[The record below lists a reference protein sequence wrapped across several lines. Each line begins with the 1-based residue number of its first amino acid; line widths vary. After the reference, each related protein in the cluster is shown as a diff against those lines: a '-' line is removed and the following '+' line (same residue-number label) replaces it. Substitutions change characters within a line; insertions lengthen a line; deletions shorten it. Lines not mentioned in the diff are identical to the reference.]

1 MQFGSSVD
9 RWLFRVTRAECSF
22 FLKKKIIHVF
32 FVCFVSCFLLM
43 HANYASTVVNVAAPG
58 GRRRG

>member
-22 FLKKKIIHVF
+22 FLKKKLYMSSSFASFHVF
-32 FVCFVSCFLLM
+32 C
-43 HANYASTVVNVAAPG
+43 
-58 GRRRG
+58 